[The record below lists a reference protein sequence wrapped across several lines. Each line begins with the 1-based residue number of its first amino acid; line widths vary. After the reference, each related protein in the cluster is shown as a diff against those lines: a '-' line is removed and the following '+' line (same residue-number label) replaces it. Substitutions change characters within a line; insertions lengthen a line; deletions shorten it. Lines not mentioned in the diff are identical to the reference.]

1 MADWYNAVTWLV
13 LGALAALNLL
23 VLVYRS
29 NWGSNVR
36 PSVLRALRRIS
47 GRADLGWLDWQPLV
61 VAAGV
66 AFACVSAY
74 GILSGQY
81 GCRPGGSDPITILN
95 SGKAFWAGQ
104 SPFEVS
110 QCQHTGEIPYGLAAI
125 LITALGSLGGLPGVY
140 LLWGMVALS
149 VVPLTWATAGPDRK
163 YVTVFVSTS
172 VLFVPII
179 CSQIDGTTNAIVPV
193 TVLLSLYLASRKE
206 LLSAIVGGFLSTA
219 RFPSLLP
226 ILGETGS
233 FPWRRALSFALVA
246 VTFAGVTGLTYALW
260 GQQFLNIV
268 FFQQLGRRS
277 FSVNLYGIF
286 LLSNS
291 LPGGIGVEVVQG
303 ALTLA
308 LLVAV
313 LLWVRS
319 PLPAAAIMLVG
330 FALLTPFLSYNILIW
345 LLPVAL
351 LGARARWWLWGVAF
365 VGALNYDL
373 ALNVWAWDD
382 GVSWPSMALD
392 VTLTVL
398 LLCLLVELW
407 RAELA
412 SSRASTASSRGG
424 GSEPGDTF
432 PQGP

>member
-23 VLVYRS
+23 VLVDRS
-29 NWGSNVR
+29 DRGGIVR
-36 PSVLRALRRIS
+36 PAVLRVLRRIS
-47 GRADLGWLDWQPLV
+47 GRDDLRWLDWQPLA

-95 SGKAFWAGQ
+95 SGRAFWAGQ
-104 SPFEVS
+104 SPFQVA

-125 LITALGSLGGLPGVY
+125 LLTAVGSLGGLPGVY
-140 LLWGMVALS
+140 LVWGLVSLS
-149 VVPLTWATAGPDRK
+149 VVPLAWATAGPDRR

-179 CSQIDGTTNAIVPV
+179 CSQIDGATNAIVPA
-193 TVLLSLYLASRKE
+193 TVLLSLYLASRRE
-206 LLSAIVGGFLSTA
+206 LLSAVVAGFLSTA
-219 RFPSLLP
+219 RFPGLLP

-233 FPWRRALSFALVA
+233 FVRRRALSFALA
-246 VTFAGVTGLTYALW
+246 AGTFAGVTGLTYALW
-260 GQQFLNIV
+260 GQQFLSIV

-277 FSVNLYGIF
+277 FSVNLYGV
-286 LLSNS
+286 LLLANQ
-291 LPGGIGVEVVQG
+291 LPGGVGIEAAQGV
-303 ALTLA
+303 LILA
-308 LLVAV
+308 LLASV

-319 PLPAAAIMLVG
+319 PLSAASIMLVG
-330 FALLTPFLSYNILIW
+330 FALVTPFLSYNILIW

-351 LGARARWWLWGVAF
+351 LGSRPQWWLWGVGF

-382 GVSWPSMALD
+382 GISWPSMVLD
-392 VTLTVL
+392 VVLTAF

-407 RAELA
+407 RSELR
-412 SSRASTASSRGG
+412 SSRANPSSFGR
-424 GSEPGDTF
+424 
-432 PQGP
+432 

>member
-206 LLSAIVGGFLSTA
+206 LLSAVVGGFLSTA

-233 FPWRRALSFALVA
+233 FPRRRALSFALVA

-268 FFQQLGRRS
+268 FFQQLGR
-277 FSVNLYGIF
+277 
-286 LLSNS
+286 
-291 LPGGIGVEVVQG
+291 
-303 ALTLA
+303 
-308 LLVAV
+308 
-313 LLWVRS
+313 
-319 PLPAAAIMLVG
+319 
-330 FALLTPFLSYNILIW
+330 
-345 LLPVAL
+345 
-351 LGARARWWLWGVAF
+351 
-365 VGALNYDL
+365 
-373 ALNVWAWDD
+373 
-382 GVSWPSMALD
+382 
-392 VTLTVL
+392 
-398 LLCLLVELW
+398 
-407 RAELA
+407 
-412 SSRASTASSRGG
+412 
-424 GSEPGDTF
+424 
-432 PQGP
+432 